1 MIKVKNKRESCINL
15 FFYGE
20 TCIVFPIIKCE
31 VMPFSPINI
40 HFIII
45 IYMSVHCNG
54 IRRKNYDMIQFFML
68 VFYHELVFFVMV
80 FLRRGRRVFKEGKS
94 FFK

>member
-1 MIKVKNKRESCINL
+1 MKNKRESCINL

-31 VMPFSPINI
+31 VMPFSPIKI
-40 HFIII
+40 HFIIM

-54 IRRKNYDMIQFFML
+54 IRRKKYDMIQFFML
-68 VFYHELVFFVMV
+68 VFIMSYFFNG
-80 FLRRGRRVFKEGKS
+80 FFKERETG
-94 FFK
+94 F